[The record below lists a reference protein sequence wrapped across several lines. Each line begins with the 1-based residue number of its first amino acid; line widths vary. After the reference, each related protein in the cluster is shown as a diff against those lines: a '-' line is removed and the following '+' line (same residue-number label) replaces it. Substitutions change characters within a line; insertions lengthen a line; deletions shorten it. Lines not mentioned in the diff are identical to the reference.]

1 MLFNK
6 KEFLRFVVVGGVNTL
21 HYYVLYMACLHI
33 LEFHYFLSH
42 IIGFLFSLIGSFF
55 LNTFYTYKVKP
66 TWSRFLRFPF
76 TQAFNT
82 IATAVLLFIFI
93 DLFHINSSLAP
104 IAAVFITTPMTF
116 ILTGRILKTS

>member
-6 KEFLRFVVVGGVNTL
+6 KEFLRFVIVGVVNTL

-33 LEFHYFLSH
+33 LEFHYILSH
-42 IIGFLFSLIGSFF
+42 TIGFLFSLIGSFL
-55 LNTFYTYKVKP
+55 LNTMYTYKVKP

-82 IATAVLLFIFI
+82 IATAVLLFIFV
-93 DLFHINSSLAP
+93 DLFHISSSLAP
-104 IAAVFITTPMTF
+104 IAAVFITVPMTF
-116 ILTGRILKTS
+116 ILTRRILKPS